1 MPDFENDEI
10 RDSSFPVEFN
20 DETETLDMYGVWVKS
35 GPRDVSSLVE
45 EDTSGSVDTV
55 LPVFS
60 DVPDISEFDELPDIE
75 DFDAEST
82 EPNVTEQDVVS
93 DELSPDTSFE
103 LPDFDTPEAEDAEE
117 SADLEE
123 ADAEVPEIV
132 AENDDFDFGAI
143 SFDELDSVDEAVEEQ
158 PLEEIGTGDD
168 DTLLEEDFLV
178 DMETDI
184 VPDTAA
190 DIIIDT
196 ADSSDEMEEIA
207 DFDIVPDEFDYE
219 VADETSGEEI
229 LVEELEIAVNPDDDA
244 PAAPVEYSVETETDS
259 FGELQDETAFESFGE
274 VSDEPL
280 PDSFEELVEEAAEPV
295 VEEAAAPVVEND
307 VLAELDPEL
316 ADFSME
322 DFAGIADMI
331 NAGEQSAGS
340 VNPPDEDDFSSLLDD
355 INSGSAPRDSSGSS
369 GFDDLDL
376 DDFINEINDSG
387 GTTEKEKEK
396 LFSDVEPVD
405 IDLEFDEEFI
415 ENSEKIRA
423 AGSSISEAEFENS
436 EFGVEFVD
444 ETGSGEDFD
453 GFESFD
459 SELFAEEDGKTPA
472 AASPAPS
479 TEDDTLEIAS
489 EFDDLLAS
497 LETARPAAPGA
508 SELKEEKVVQEFNL
522 NVTEEDG
529 LESVANEAPEMNEG
543 DDFNVPLFSES
554 PGSHSGEELPVV
566 EDESATIEDLA
577 VEDEASMLSDDD
589 TDDLETGSV
598 DLSSLEEF
606 VQEEI
611 VTEDES
617 IAGMVELEPE
627 DSIPEV
633 SLLDEESPE
642 PETESFASLAA
653 FSDTDEGF
661 TVLDS
666 DDDSME
672 IVEKDILDI
681 TGESDYNEYQSGISD
696 SDDEGMSIDF
706 DDVGAFEESLH
717 ESGTDTGEIDVTSN
731 DKSTELLMLIAEE
744 LSSIKKELS
753 TLNSELSTTM
763 KPVSHSDNS
772 STDSVTAES
781 SDNTGFFSDDDT
793 DETIA
798 LTGDEL
804 NNILITA
811 DFTEEKTG
819 EPKLDDFDD
828 MSMNEIGASS
838 SEDVTADFSPEEE
851 STQFD
856 EIAFDD
862 DGGLNEPEEL
872 DIPDVLTEDEMFG
885 TNDITDEVEVSY
897 VNKVEEDVSYLEGS
911 ESVEP
916 DLENVAIEESDIET
930 LDFNDEHLE
939 EPELTEFNIDFSAM
953 EDSIGSVTDESE
965 QTESFLEESIVEP
978 ETETVYEESV
988 LEDIEIGETAVPE
1001 VTETPEAPEAEEP
1014 TAPEAPEAAVVDTGV
1029 AALPV
1034 ELKDE
1039 IKSVLSY
1046 MDQLLESLPEDK
1058 IEEFARSEHF
1068 EVYKK
1073 LFEELGIT

>member
-45 EDTSGSVDTV
+45 EDESGSVDTV

-82 EPNVTEQDVVS
+82 EPDVTEQDVVS

-132 AENDDFDFGAI
+132 AENDDFEFGAI

-184 VPDTAA
+184 VPDTA
-190 DIIIDT
+190 
-196 ADSSDEMEEIA
+196 DSSDEMEEIA
-207 DFDIVPDEFDYE
+207 DFDIVSDEFDYE
-219 VADETSGEEI
+219 VADETAGEEV
-229 LVEELEIAVNPDDDA
+229 LVEELEIAVNPDDEA

-259 FGELQDETAFESFGE
+259 FGELQDETAFESFGD

-280 PDSFEELVEEAAEPV
+280 PDSFEELAEEAAAPVAEEAAAEPV
-295 VEEAAAPVVEND
+295 VEDD

-331 NAGEQSAGS
+331 NAEEQSAGS

-423 AGSSISEAEFENS
+423 AGSFISEAEFENS

-459 SELFAEEDGKTPA
+459 SEMFAEEDGKTPA

-497 LETARPAAPGA
+497 LDTARPAAPGA

-554 PGSHSGEELPVV
+554 PGSHSGEELPGV

-589 TDDLETGSV
+589 TAELEIGSV

-819 EPKLDDFDD
+819 EPELEDFDD
-828 MSMNEIGASS
+828 MSMNEIGESS

-953 EDSIGSVTDESE
+953 EDSIDSVADE
-965 QTESFLEESIVEP
+965 TESFLEESIVEP

-1001 VTETPEAPEAEEP
+1001 VTEAPEAEEP
-1014 TAPEAPEAAVVDTGV
+1014 VAPAEPEAPEAAEVDTGV

>member
-45 EDTSGSVDTV
+45 EDESGSVDTV

-82 EPNVTEQDVVS
+82 EPDVTEQDVVS

-103 LPDFDTPEAEDAEE
+103 LPDFDTPEAEDTEE

-132 AENDDFDFGAI
+132 AENDDFEFGAI

-184 VPDTAA
+184 VPDTA
-190 DIIIDT
+190 
-196 ADSSDEMEEIA
+196 DSSDEMEEIA
-207 DFDIVPDEFDYE
+207 DFDIVSDEFDYE
-219 VADETSGEEI
+219 VADETAGEEV
-229 LVEELEIAVNPDDDA
+229 LVEELEIAVNPDDEA

-259 FGELQDETAFESFGE
+259 FGELQDETAFESFGD

-280 PDSFEELVEEAAEPV
+280 PDSFEELAEEAAEPV

-331 NAGEQSAGS
+331 NAEEQSAGS

-459 SELFAEEDGKTPA
+459 SEMFAEEDGKTPA

-479 TEDDTLEIAS
+479 TEDDTLEVAS

-508 SELKEEKVVQEFNL
+508 AEIKEEKVAQEFNL

-589 TDDLETGSV
+589 TAELEIGSV

-653 FSDTDEGF
+653 FSDADEGF

-696 SDDEGMSIDF
+696 SGDEGMSIDF

-819 EPKLDDFDD
+819 EPELEDFDD
-828 MSMNEIGASS
+828 MSMNEIGESS

-885 TNDITDEVEVSY
+885 TNDIPDEVEVSY

-953 EDSIGSVTDESE
+953 EDSIDSVADE
-965 QTESFLEESIVEP
+965 TESFLEESIVEP
-978 ETETVYEESV
+978 ETETVYEESIM
-988 LEDIEIGETAVPE
+988 EPEIGIVETAVPE
-1001 VTETPEAPEAEEP
+1001 VTEAPEAEEP
-1014 TAPEAPEAAVVDTGV
+1014 VAPAEPEAPEAAEVDTGV

>member
-45 EDTSGSVDTV
+45 EDESGSVDTV

-82 EPNVTEQDVVS
+82 EPDMTEQDVVS

-184 VPDTAA
+184 VPDTA
-190 DIIIDT
+190 
-196 ADSSDEMEEIA
+196 DSSDEMEEIA
-207 DFDIVPDEFDYE
+207 DFDIVADEFDYE
-219 VADETSGEEI
+219 VTDETSGEEI
-229 LVEELEIAVNPDDDA
+229 LVDELEIAVNPDDEDLS
-244 PAAPVEYSVETETDS
+244 PTEEFSVDTDTES
-259 FGELQDETAFESFGE
+259 FSEPQEVTASESFGE

-322 DFAGIADMI
+322 DFSGIADMI

-459 SELFAEEDGKTPA
+459 SEMFAEEDGKTPA

-554 PGSHSGEELPVV
+554 PGSYSGEELPVV

-589 TDDLETGSV
+589 TAELEIGSV

-642 PETESFASLAA
+642 PETESFDSLAL
-653 FSDTDEGF
+653 SGDTDEGF

-763 KPVSHSDNS
+763 KPVSQSDNS

-819 EPKLDDFDD
+819 EPELDDFDD

-1001 VTETPEAPEAEEP
+1001 VTETPEAPEAPEAEEP

-1068 EVYKK
+1068 EVYKR

>member
-45 EDTSGSVDTV
+45 EDESGSVDTV

-82 EPNVTEQDVVS
+82 EPDMTEQDVVS

-190 DIIIDT
+190 DIITDT
-196 ADSSDEMEEIA
+196 TDSPDEMEEIA
-207 DFDIVPDEFDYE
+207 DFDIVADEFDYE
-219 VADETSGEEI
+219 VTDETSGEEI
-229 LVEELEIAVNPDDDA
+229 LVDELEIAVNPDDEDLS
-244 PAAPVEYSVETETDS
+244 PTEEFSVDTDTES
-259 FGELQDETAFESFGE
+259 FSEPQEVTASESFGE

-280 PDSFEELVEEAAEPV
+280 PDSFEELA
-295 VEEAAAPVVEND
+295 EEAAAPVVEND

-322 DFAGIADMI
+322 DFSGIADMI

-459 SELFAEEDGKTPA
+459 SEMFAEEDGKTPA

-554 PGSHSGEELPVV
+554 PGSYSGEELPVV

-589 TDDLETGSV
+589 TAELEIGSV

-642 PETESFASLAA
+642 PETESFDSLAL
-653 FSDTDEGF
+653 SGDTDEGF

-819 EPKLDDFDD
+819 EPELDDFDD

-1014 TAPEAPEAAVVDTGV
+1014 TAPEAP
-1029 AALPV
+1029 
-1034 ELKDE
+1034 
-1039 IKSVLSY
+1039 
-1046 MDQLLESLPEDK
+1046 
-1058 IEEFARSEHF
+1058 
-1068 EVYKK
+1068 
-1073 LFEELGIT
+1073 

>member
-45 EDTSGSVDTV
+45 EDESGSVDTV

-82 EPNVTEQDVVS
+82 EPDVTEQDVVS

-132 AENDDFDFGAI
+132 AENDDFEFGAI

-196 ADSSDEMEEIA
+196 ADSSDGMEEIA

-229 LVEELEIAVNPDDDA
+229 LVEELEIAVNPDDEDLS
-244 PAAPVEYSVETETDS
+244 PTEEFSVDTETES
-259 FGELQDETAFESFGE
+259 FGEPQEVTASESFGE

-295 VEEAAAPVVEND
+295 VEEATAPVVEND
-307 VLAELDPEL
+307 VLAGLDPEL

-459 SELFAEEDGKTPA
+459 SEMFAEEDGKTPA

-529 LESVANEAPEMNEG
+529 LESVANEAPEMNES

-589 TDDLETGSV
+589 TAELEIGSV

-819 EPKLDDFDD
+819 EPEQDDFAD

-838 SEDVTADFSPEEE
+838 GEDVTADFSPEEE

-1001 VTETPEAPEAEEP
+1001 VTEAPEAEEP

-1068 EVYKK
+1068 EVYKR